1 MEYQKPLPQYNFKVM
16 IRCFTYNHSKFI
28 AQTLEGFVSQQ
39 TNFPFVCVVVDDC
52 STDGEQEVIKEW
64 IIQNCNNSPSVF
76 HEEYTD
82 IYIIEHNYNA
92 NCTLVFYLLKKNH
105 KSQRKPKAPY
115 VKAWKSAS
123 NYVALCEGD
132 DYWTDPNKL
141 QIQAD
146 FLDTHLDYSAVATQS
161 MVIYETG
168 DKSRPFSKHTI
179 DYDWERGSLVG
190 YRPFHTATI
199 MYRPCAELDNR
210 PSVYSGDI
218 SIMII
223 LSQKGKWRLMSRNT
237 SIYRK
242 HSGGASS
249 NVKLSDLK
257 RDLNGIPYYLAL
269 NPNFPIRR
277 YKAYLYYTFS
287 TYPPHNNL
295 STIVKYGA
303 QSIINS
309 LTCYP
314 LDIYQA
320 ARTLYYVLKKIR
332 TNNYFRHS

>member
-1 MEYQKPLPQYNFKVM
+1 MKMSIPQQEYKVTVT
-16 IRCFTYNHSKFI
+16 CVTYNHSKYI
-28 AQTLEGFVSQQ
+28 VQTLEGFVLQQ
-39 TNFPFVCVVVDDC
+39 TTFPFVCVIIDDY
-52 STDGEQEVIKEW
+52 STDGEQTILKNW
-64 IIQNCNNSPSVF
+64 INSYCNNSPSVF
-76 HEEYTD
+76 QEECAEV
-82 IYIIEHNYNA
+82 IIASHKDNP
-92 NCTLVFYLLKKNH
+92 NCTLAFYLLKENH
-105 KSQRKPKAPY
+105 KSRRKPKAPY
-115 VKAWKSAS
+115 FKPWKSVSQYCAF
-123 NYVALCEGD
+123 CEGD
-132 DYWTDPNKL
+132 DYWTDPMKL

-210 PSVYSGDI
+210 PSVYSGDLCL
-218 SIMII
+218 II
-223 LSQKGKWRLMSRNT
+223 TLSQKGKIRLMSNCT

-249 NVKLSDLK
+249 NVNLSDLR
-257 RDLNGIPYYLAL
+257 RDLAGIPYYIKI

-287 TYPPHNNL
+287 IFPPQNKL
-295 STIVKYGA
+295 CDILKYGIK
-303 QSIINS
+303 SIWFNITS
-309 LTCYP
+309 FP
-314 LDIYQA
+314 IDI
-320 ARTLYYVLKKIR
+320 KKIIIIFYLMFNKIR
-332 TNNYFRHS
+332 KRFN